1 MTVAIN
7 KNFIVKN
14 GIEVADFLIYTDTI
28 NSNVG
33 LGTSVPEAFL
43 HVAGNVF
50 VGDGIKVTGVTTTTT
65 KLDVGVGGTVLTV
78 DSTLGD
84 ENGKGSVRVGI
95 NTQDPTRTLHVIG
108 DTGTHHPGI
117 PGHPGVG
124 YTALYVEGYTHIN
137 GLAEFNDKLASSW
150 QFINDNVPYYG
161 LWQDNDVGRLIL
173 KGTDANLD
181 NKAINVYR
189 NGSLQGNRVFNV
201 GYDGSVGIASNF
213 TGDGDL
219 KIHFDSTNYQKGFR
233 VINNGGTTL
242 IDVSGTGN
250 NATAVGVY
258 SGDGSGGGTYMVN
271 IKHDGSATFA
281 GTIQSGGNPNAG
293 TARGTSIN
301 EYGTVRACQ
310 TSGSSTIWE
319 GYTKDT
325 GTTTSSITAAG
336 AADFAGNVTSGSG
349 VLYSRLYPGY
359 LTISNVGNFGQAFGL
374 YNTTTGAYSVKL
386 EMDGAATF
394 AGDLTVNTDALFVD
408 ASTKNVGIGETSPS
422 ANLIV
427 KQSGSTFAAQ
437 SQTVALFQRSSTSGH
452 GAKIA
457 IIAGNAA
464 SSDINFGDTDDEDI
478 GLIQYVHTDNSLKFY
493 TNSTQQ
499 LLIDSSGSLLIGGTL
514 PSSPNITLTGSTG
527 AATFAGYVTA
537 TGYNAEPTDST
548 HSGLTLKNPDDNA
561 ITVDLRASGAAIF
574 NTVLATGG
582 VGNGT
587 QPLFKGTSD
596 AGGTAQ
602 VAVINNDGSA
612 VFSGTVDIGTVTSAA
627 RLA

>member
-14 GIEVADFLIYTDTI
+14 GIEVADNLIYTDTI

-33 LGTSVPEAFL
+33 LGTSVPEASL

-50 VGDGIKVTGVTTTTT
+50 VGDGIKVIGVTTTTT

-150 QFINDNVPYYG
+150 QIINDDAPYYG

-201 GYDGSVGIASNF
+201 GYDGSVGIASTF
-213 TGDGDL
+213 TGDGEL
-219 KIHFDSTNYQKGFR
+219 KIDYDSTNHQKGFR
-233 VINNGGTTL
+233 VYDNSGTTL
-242 IDVSGTGN
+242 MYVSGTGN

-293 TARGTSIN
+293 IARGTSIN

-336 AADFAGNVTSGSG
+336 AA
-349 VLYSRLYPGY
+349 
-359 LTISNVGNFGQAFGL
+359 
-374 YNTTTGAYSVKL
+374 
-386 EMDGAATF
+386 TF
-394 AGDLTVNTDALFVD
+394 VGDLTINTDALFVD
-408 ASTKNVGIGETSPS
+408 ASAKSVGIGTASPASTLHLQASSAGTIQTFTAPGNQPNKIQFQKSNGTLDAEIKNELTSLIFSTGSTPTPRMTIESDGDISMPGKPAFRCYMSTERTTNGDFTTGWNSTQNGFYSWDTNDDFDHTTGLFTAPS
-422 ANLIV
+422 SGKYHFIVQWDAYGVQSQIDMLIN
-427 KQSGSTFAAQ
+427 STFAIRYEPTGN
-437 SQTVALFQRSSTSGH
+437 SDDSWETHGWSTTVAMGE
-452 GAKIA
+452 
-457 IIAGNAA
+457 
-464 SSDINFGDTDDEDI
+464 GDTAKLN
-478 GLIQYVHTDNSLKFY
+478 GR
-493 TNSTQQ
+493 
-499 LLIDSSGSLLIGGTL
+499 G
-514 PSSPNITLTGSTG
+514 
-527 AATFAGYVTA
+527 
-537 TGYNAEPTDST
+537 
-548 HSGLTLKNPDDNA
+548 
-561 ITVDLRASGAAIF
+561 ASGTHPF
-574 NTVLATGG
+574 HM
-582 VGNGT
+582 GNGYWGYWCG
-587 QPLFKGTSD
+587 FK
-596 AGGTAQ
+596 
-602 VAVINNDGSA
+602 IN
-612 VFSGTVDIGTVTSAA
+612 
-627 RLA
+627 